1 MNIIQSALRKPI
13 STVVLVVGLL
23 FFGLKAVRD
32 IRVDILPDMN
42 LPVVYVAHAFNGYTP
57 EQMEGYFTKMYT
69 NMMLFT
75 NGIKNIETKNS
86 QGLTLMKVTFYPGTD
101 MGQAIAE
108 LSALSNRSQIF
119 LPPGT
124 PDPFII
130 RFDASSQPIGQ
141 VVFRSPSKNNN
152 QLQDIANFTA
162 RPFLISVPGIT
173 TAPPFGGSP
182 RTIEINVDPQA
193 LRAHDLTPEQ
203 IVEAVTR
210 NNVTAPSG
218 NLFTN
223 GKNYITPTN
232 NNLKTISDFERIPL
246 VKGSVNTLFLGDV
259 ATVSDGADIATG
271 YALVNGKRSVYINV
285 AKSGNASTW
294 EVVKKLKEQLPVIQ
308 NNLPDDVTVSF
319 EFDQSVYVISAVKNL
334 LTEGVIGVL
343 LTGLM
348 VLLFLRD
355 KRSALIVILT
365 IPISLISSVL
375 FLKVFGQSINI
386 MSLSGLAL
394 AIGILVD
401 ESTVTIENIHRH
413 LEMGKSKPMAILEA
427 SKEIAFPKLLI
438 LLCILAAFV
447 PAFLMEGIPGD
458 MFRPLAMA
466 ISFSMITAFILSQ
479 TFVPVMASWI
489 LKKKMPKSEER
500 KETGLEKKLNLWLEG
515 LLPQRRV
522 IVLSYIV
529 GVMALTGFF
538 FYLIGSDVLP
548 QGNPSQFQV
557 RLNAPQGTRIEVTED
572 RVRQFMA
579 EVENL
584 VGKEHIRISSAFVGQ
599 HSSTFAVSPVYLYN
613 AGPHEATIQVA
624 LENWHG
630 DMESLKEQLRKK
642 TKQTMPDISLTF
654 EPMELSEKVLSQG
667 ANTPI
672 EVRFSGMMKK
682 RNEMYARKL
691 LDKLKQI
698 DYLRDLKMPQPMN
711 YPMLNIEVDRERAA
725 QLGMDMKDVS
735 NSLIPAT
742 SSSRFTDKNF
752 WIGGMMNMAYNVQ
765 IQVPLNK
772 MTSKEELEALPISG
786 KAGSHTLGNVATIS
800 EGTTYGETYNEGS
813 MAYTTVIANV
823 HNKDLGTALKDV
835 RRAITSLGELPKGLN
850 VEVVGLAP
858 ILEDTQRG
866 LQEGLVIAVI
876 VILLMLAVNF
886 QSFKVALVVITSVP
900 AVILGALA
908 LLLLT
913 GSTLNLQS
921 YMGIIMAVGVSI
933 SNAVL
938 MVTAAETLRRT
949 NGDSLK
955 SAMQA
960 ASLRLRPIL
969 MTSIATLVG
978 MLPMAIGFGEGGA
991 QTAPLGRAVI
1001 GGILAS
1007 TLIGLIV
1014 LPLAFAWVQE
1024 KSSVQSISLD
1034 PKDPESKFYDNSNLA
1049 KK

>member
-1 MNIIQSALRKPI
+1 MNIIRGALRRPI
-13 STVVLVVGLL
+13 STLVLVFGLL
-23 FFGLKAVRD
+23 FFGIKAVRD

-42 LPVVYVAHAFNGYTP
+42 LPVVYIAHAFNGYTP

-86 QGLTLMKVTFYPGTD
+86 QGLTLMKVTFYPDTD

-130 RFDASSQPIGQ
+130 RFDASSQPVGQ
-141 VVFRSPSKNNN
+141 VVFRSPTKNNN

-193 LRAHDLTPEQ
+193 LRAHNLAPEQ
-203 IVEAVTR
+203 IVEAISR
-210 NNVTAPSG
+210 NNITAPSG
-218 NLFTN
+218 NIFTED
-223 GKNYITPTN
+223 KNYITPTN
-232 NNLKTISDFERIPL
+232 NNLKTVREFEDIPL
-246 VKGSVNTLFLGDV
+246 VKGSVGTVFLRDV
-259 ATVSDGADIATG
+259 ATISDGADIATG

-294 EVVKKLKEQLPVIQ
+294 DVVKNLKKRLPVIQ

-319 EFDQSVYVISAVKNL
+319 EFDQSVYVINAVKNL
-334 LTEGVIGVL
+334 LTEGFIGVI

-355 KRSALIVILT
+355 RRSAFIVILT
-365 IPISLISSVL
+365 IPISLISGVL
-375 FLKVFGQSINI
+375 FLHLFGQSINI

-394 AIGILVD
+394 AVGILVD

-413 LEMGKSKPMAILEA
+413 LELGKPKAVAVWEA
-427 SKEIAFPKLLI
+427 CREIAFPKFLI
-438 LLCILAAFV
+438 LLCVLAAFV
-447 PAFLMEGIPGD
+447 PAFLMNGIPGA

-466 ISFSMITAFILSQ
+466 IGFSMITSFILSQ

-489 LKKKMPKSEER
+489 IRPNHAISTNGHNESGSNKLLERQLERLLKRR
-500 KETGLEKKLNLWLEG
+500 K
-515 LLPQRRV
+515 Q
-522 IVLSYIV
+522 IVSTYIV
-529 GVMALTGFF
+529 GVVAIVILLFGI
-538 FYLIGSDVLP
+538 IGTDVLP
-548 QGNPSQFQV
+548 KGNPSQFQV
-557 RLNAPQGTRIEVTED
+557 RLVAPQGTRIEITED
-572 RVRQFMA
+572 KVREFMG
-579 EVENL
+579 ELETL
-584 VGKEHIRISSAFVGQ
+584 IGEKHIRISSAFVGQ
-599 HSSTFAVSPVYLYN
+599 HSSTFAVSPVYIYN
-613 AGPHEATIQVA
+613 SGPHEATLQVA
-624 LENWHG
+624 LQDWHG
-630 DMESLKEQLRKK
+630 DMEHLKEQLRCRINES
-642 TKQTMPDISLTF
+642 MPEMSITF

-682 RNEMYARKL
+682 QNEAYARKL
-691 LDKLKQI
+691 LGKLKEI
-698 DYLRDLKMPQPMN
+698 DYLRDQKMPQSMN
-711 YPMLNIEVDRERAA
+711 YPTYNIEVDRIRAS
-725 QLGMDMKDVS
+725 QIGMDMADIS
-735 NSLIPAT
+735 GSLVPST
-742 SSSRFTDKNF
+742 SSSRFTNKNF

-765 IQVPLNK
+765 VQIPLNK
-772 MTSKEELEALPISG
+772 MSSKEELEALPLSRKAPG
-786 KAGSHTLGNVATIS
+786 KVLGDVANIT

-813 MAYTTVIANV
+813 MSYTTVVANIHDV
-823 HNKDLGTALKDV
+823 DLGTALKDV
-835 RRAITSLGELPKGLN
+835 RNAIASLGELPKGLN
-850 VEVVGLAP
+850 VEVTGLASV
-858 ILEDTQRG
+858 LEETQRG
-866 LQEGLVIAVI
+866 LQEGLLIAVI
-876 VILLMLAVNF
+876 VILLLLTANF

-900 AVILGALA
+900 AVIMGALT
-908 LLLLT
+908 LLWIT

-921 YMGIIMAVGVSI
+921 YMGIIMSVGVSI
-933 SNAVL
+933 SNAL
-938 MVTAAETLRRT
+938 LLVTAAETIRKT
-949 NGDSLK
+949 SGNSL
-955 SAMQA
+955 QA
-960 ASLRLRPIL
+960 ALQATSLRLRPIL

-1007 TLIGLIV
+1007 TLIGLFV

-1024 KSSVQSISLD
+1024 KSSTLSVSLD
-1034 PKDPESKFYDNSNLA
+1034 PEDHNSKYYQE